1 VAKAGLEQPPKDTG
15 NLDLPKAV
23 AQEVALLIDEI
34 DFDKLLRALSLRDRL
49 SIVALLVDRL
59 GSLAS
64 PPEALNAI
72 ETAKETTTHED
83 HETRPTRSSG
93 LSG

>member
-15 NLDLPKAV
+15 NLDLPKA
-23 AQEVALLIDEI
+23 VALLIDEI

-72 ETAKETTTHED
+72 ETAKETTD
-83 HETRPTRSSG
+83 A
-93 LSG
+93 